1 MVSLKEVIKGFE
13 SESIFCCN
21 YVAEKGIRELWER
34 RLTDYCLG
42 ARLKLDI
49 SALPL
54 EKESGS
60 LESKMIRE
68 PGNAETKR
76 WFSTVGELL
85 SKHHGKE
92 LFVYRIKVSADR
104 KRRKELNVEGIESAG
119 RDIKI
124 TLKASD
130 HAYIELLPLDD

>member
-1 MVSLKEVIKGFE
+1 MVSLKDLIKGFE

-34 RLTDYCLG
+34 RLTDYCFG

-49 SALPL
+49 STLPL

-85 SKHHGKE
+85 SSHHGKE
-92 LFVYRIKVSADR
+92 LFLYKIKVSADR
-104 KRRKELNVEGIESAG
+104 KRRKELNVEGIDNA
-119 RDIKI
+119 RKDIEI
-124 TLKASD
+124 TLKASEY
-130 HAYIELLPLDD
+130 AYIELLPLDD

>member
-1 MVSLKEVIKGFE
+1 MVSLKDVIKGFE

-34 RLTDYCLG
+34 RLKDYCLG

-54 EKESGS
+54 EKESDS

-68 PGNAETKR
+68 PGNAETKC

-85 SKHHGKE
+85 SSHHGKE
-92 LFVYRIKVSADR
+92 LFRYKIKVYADR
-104 KRRKELNVEGIESAG
+104 RRRKELNVEGTGNARKDIEIS
-119 RDIKI
+119 
-124 TLKASD
+124 LKASEY
-130 HAYIELLPLDD
+130 AYIELLPLDD

>member
-1 MVSLKEVIKGFE
+1 MVSLKDVIKGFE

-76 WFSTVGELL
+76 WFSAVGELL

-92 LFVYRIKVSADR
+92 LFVYRIHISADR
-104 KRRKELNVEGIESAG
+104 KRRKELNVEGID
-119 RDIKI
+119 RTCKDIEM
-124 TLKASD
+124 TLNASEY
-130 HAYIELLPLDD
+130 AYLELLPLDD

>member
-1 MVSLKEVIKGFE
+1 MVSLKDVIKGFE
-13 SESIFCCN
+13 SESIFYCN

-34 RLTDYCLG
+34 RLTDYCFG
-42 ARLKLDI
+42 ARLKFDI

-54 EKESGS
+54 EKESCS

-85 SKHHGKE
+85 SNHHGKE
-92 LFVYRIKVSADR
+92 LFLYKIKVSADR
-104 KRRKELNVEGIESAG
+104 KRRKELNVEGIGNA
-119 RDIKI
+119 RKDIEI
-124 TLKASD
+124 SLKASEY
-130 HAYIELLPLDD
+130 AYIELLPPDD